1 MMFEIDQ
8 LPNQQ
13 LSPLLSQQLQKKATQ
28 HGLSLSSSDHIEL
41 FPVSSL
47 EEVAIQLRNDD
58 DESHYEY
65 YLLQVSRPQNAAPEV
80 KKIVPP
86 PFNINRGPSVN
97 VPVIASL
104 EPSEIPVE
112 ILAEETEEYQLDQ
125 IELDNKLSS
134 GAGAVAAAPVSE
146 IARPEKDD
154 VPFLIEN
161 AEILFKCGE
170 VELARNIY
178 RAILKTGESSEV
190 AYAGLAACADHDGLV
205 DQAIQFAWDSVAFSP
220 NQKGYQL
227 LAQLLVQQGR
237 DQEAAQALQ
246 RAIKLLTDLSTQS
259 KGEYYKMIGNC
270 QSRLGQVNE
279 AERSYKKALEMSP
292 ASDEV
297 QSNLGSLYLEQGQV
311 VEAKRCYQDALAAN
325 QNNDKAWV
333 GLGLCCVTEGDKESA
348 HDAFARSL
356 EKNIRNSTA
365 IFHLV
370 KCAYEIKRYTTAE
383 KILSQYVDV
392 APVSPSLLYSL
403 AGLQFHVGKKENAL
417 QTARRILQMKVDH
430 LGAKDLILRI
440 ESI

>member
-1 MMFEIDQ
+1 MFEKI
-8 LPNQQ
+8 
-13 LSPLLSQQLQKKATQ
+13 SQQLQKKVSQ
-28 HGLSLSSSDHIEL
+28 QGLSLSSTDEIEL

-58 DESHYEY
+58 EDSHYEY
-65 YLLQVSRPQNAAPEV
+65 YLLQVSRSKYAAPV
-80 KKIVPP
+80 ASKVVPP
-86 PFNINRGPSVN
+86 PFTYSNISTT
-97 VPVIASL
+97 ASMT
-104 EPSEIPVE
+104 E
-112 ILAEETEEYQLDQ
+112 AEEINE
-125 IELDNKLSS
+125 SS
-134 GAGAVAAAPVSE
+134 DTASHGAGAVSAAPAVDV
-146 IARPEKDD
+146 ARPEKDD

-161 AEILFKCGE
+161 ADILFKSGE
-170 VELARNIY
+170 MELARNIY

-205 DQAIQFAWDSVAFSP
+205 EQAIQFAWDSVAFAP

-246 RAIKLLTDLSTQS
+246 RAIKQLPNLSAQD
-259 KGEYYKMIGNC
+259 KGEYYKMISNC
-270 QSRLGQVNE
+270 QSGLGLMND

-311 VEAKRCYQDALAAN
+311 TEAKRCYQDALAAN
-325 QNNDKAWV
+325 PNNDKAWV

-365 IFHLV
+365 IFHMV

-383 KILSQYVDV
+383 RILSQYVDV

-417 QTARRILQMKVDH
+417 STAKRILQMKADH

>member
-1 MMFEIDQ
+1 MFEKIS
-8 LPNQQ
+8 QQ
-13 LSPLLSQQLQKKATQ
+13 LSKKITQQ
-28 HGLSLSSSDHIEL
+28 GISLSSSDEVEL

-58 DESHYEY
+58 ENSSYEY
-65 YLLQVSRPQNAAPEV
+65 YLMQVNRS
-80 KKIVPP
+80 KKTNPTSTKVVPP
-86 PFNINRGPSVN
+86 PFNLFGTTVN
-97 VPVIASL
+97 TPTASAVTATTTAITTATAATAKVATEVKEEPAL
-104 EPSEIPVE
+104 EIKNG
-112 ILAEETEEYQLDQ
+112 T
-125 IELDNKLSS
+125 
-134 GAGAVAAAPVSE
+134 GAISAAPTAGISRADKE
-146 IARPEKDD
+146 D
-154 VPFLIEN
+154 VPYLIEN
-161 AEILFKCGE
+161 AEILFNSGE

-190 AYAGLAACADHDGLV
+190 AYSGLSACADRDGLV
-205 DQAIQFAWDSVAFSP
+205 DQAIQFAWDSVAFAP

-237 DQEAAQALQ
+237 DNEAAQALQ
-246 RAIKLLTDLSTQS
+246 RAIKQLSNLSAQD

-270 QSRLGQVNE
+270 QSRLGLMND

-311 VEAKRCYQDALAAN
+311 TEAKRCYQDALAAN
-325 QNNDKAWV
+325 PNNDKAWV

-365 IFHLV
+365 IFHMV

-403 AGLQFHVGKKENAL
+403 AGLQFHVGKKDNAL
-417 QTARRILQMKVDH
+417 ITAKRILQMKADH
-430 LGAKDLILRI
+430 MGAKDLILRI
-440 ESI
+440 ETV

>member
-1 MMFEIDQ
+1 MMFEKI
-8 LPNQQ
+8 
-13 LSPLLSQQLQKKATQ
+13 SQQLQKKVSQ
-28 HGLSLSSSDHIEL
+28 HGLSLSATDQIEL

-47 EEVAIQLRNDD
+47 EEVAIQLRDD
-58 DESHYEY
+58 DENSKYEY
-65 YLLQVSRPQNAAPEV
+65 YLLQVSRSKTSTPATSKA
-80 KKIVPP
+80 VPP
-86 PFNINRGPSVN
+86 PFTYGARPVEAPTPS
-97 VPVIASL
+97 PVSVSPAIEVEIEAQEETASL
-104 EPSEIPVE
+104 
-112 ILAEETEEYQLDQ
+112 DQ
-125 IELDNKLSS
+125 
-134 GAGAVAAAPVSE
+134 GAGAIAAAPAT
-146 IARPEKDD
+146 ARPEKDD

-161 AEILFKCGE
+161 AEILFNSGD

-178 RAILKTGESSEV
+178 RAILKSGESSEV

-205 DQAIQFAWDSVAFSP
+205 EQAIQFAWDSVAFSP

-237 DQEAAQALQ
+237 DNEAAQALQ
-246 RAIKLLTDLSTQS
+246 RAIKQIPSLSSQD

-270 QSRLGQVNE
+270 QSRLGLMNE

-325 QNNDKAWV
+325 SANDKAWV

-356 EKNIRNSTA
+356 EKNLRNSTA

-370 KCAYEIKRYTTAE
+370 KCAYEIKRYSTAE
-383 KILSQYVDV
+383 KILAQYVDV

-403 AGLQFHVGKKENAL
+403 AGLQFHVGKKDNAL
-417 QTARRILQMKVDH
+417 VTAKRILQMKADH
-430 LGAKDLILRI
+430 MGAKDLILRI
-440 ESI
+440 ETI

>member
-1 MMFEIDQ
+1 MFEKI
-8 LPNQQ
+8 
-13 LSPLLSQQLQKKATQ
+13 SQQLQKKVSQ
-28 HGLSLSSSDHIEL
+28 HGLSLSSTDEIEL

-58 DESHYEY
+58 EGSRYEY
-65 YLLQVSRPQNAAPEV
+65 YLLQVSRNARPTPVASKV
-80 KKIVPP
+80 VPP
-86 PFNINRGPSVN
+86 PFTYGAATVVSTETPIEQTEL
-97 VPVIASL
+97 AL
-104 EPSEIPVE
+104 E
-112 ILAEETEEYQLDQ
+112 
-125 IELDNKLSS
+125 N
-134 GAGAVAAAPVSE
+134 GAGAISTAPVAE
-146 IARPEKDD
+146 IARPDKED

-161 AEILFKCGE
+161 AEILFNSGE
-170 VELARNIY
+170 VELAKNIY

-190 AYAGLAACADHDGLV
+190 AYAGLAACSDHEGLV
-205 DQAIQFAWDSVAFSP
+205 DQAIQFAWDSVAFAP

-237 DQEAAQALQ
+237 DNEAAQALQ
-246 RAIKLLTDLSTQS
+246 RALKQLNNLSTQD

-270 QSRLGQVNE
+270 QSRLGLTSD

-297 QSNLGSLYLEQGQV
+297 QSNLGSLYLEQGQIT
-311 VEAKRCYQDALAAN
+311 EAKRCYQDALAAN
-325 QNNDKAWV
+325 PNNDKAWV

-365 IFHLV
+365 IFHMV

-383 KILSQYVDV
+383 RILSQYVEE

-417 QTARRILQMKVDH
+417 NTAKRILQMKADH
-430 LGAKDLILRI
+430 MGAKDLILRI
-440 ESI
+440 TTV